1 MRTKDL
7 KISET
12 KDIFVFK
19 GTTSLYILCLYEG
32 CSILVQKYRMSDV
45 FFCDFRLEMLSFFP
59 LKASTLTGSGLLI
72 ESGINLIIRGD

>member
-7 KISET
+7 IISET

-45 FFCDFRLEMLSFFP
+45 FFL
-59 LKASTLTGSGLLI
+59 
-72 ESGINLIIRGD
+72 

>member
-7 KISET
+7 IISET

-45 FFCDFRLEMLSFFP
+45 VFLGLSFGNVEFF
-59 LKASTLTGSGLLI
+59 SSEGFHTNWF
-72 ESGINLIIRGD
+72 GIIN

>member
-7 KISET
+7 IISET

-32 CSILVQKYRMSDV
+32 CSILYNLAKYKVQNVRCG
-45 FFCDFRLEMLSFFP
+45 FFVTSVWKC
-59 LKASTLTGSGLLI
+59 
-72 ESGINLIIRGD
+72 